1 MLILQQSVPIT
12 TKFVS
17 LNPVHGEVYSI
28 QHCVIKFHQWLAIRL
43 WFSPG
48 TPVFSTY
55 KTDSNDITNIVES
68 GIKHHT
74 SLHPYPQ
81 VSLEYLKH
89 GFILHIFTMFTRL
102 TLKCVLIYQKLFSTK
117 GF

>member
-12 TKFVS
+12 TKVVS

-28 QHCVIKFHQWLAIRL
+28 QHYVIKFHQWLAIGL

-55 KTDSNDITNIVES
+55 KTDNNDITNIVES
-68 GIKHHT
+68 GVKHHT

-81 VSLEYLKH
+81 VSLDVFETYIKMCSNISEII
-89 GFILHIFTMFTRL
+89 FNKRILIN
-102 TLKCVLIYQKLFSTK
+102 
-117 GF
+117 